1 LYEPIVEA
9 APMAQMATADRLTGL
24 RARPGLLERIDVPR
38 RVVFVAAASMIA
50 IVALL
55 MGFIAWQGIQLFV
68 KDGVSV
74 GQILSTTWQ
83 PDPENGATNYGLL
96 PFITATVLVTAV
108 ALLIST
114 PLSVGLALFLSEVA
128 PQWARAIVQ
137 PALEIFVGI
146 PSVVWGWLG
155 ITTLVPFLAHT
166 FHDPISLSLPIV
178 GQVFSMPGFFFGY
191 SWLAGS
197 LVLSIMVLPTIT
209 SVSYDAFRAVPQE
222 LRTGSLALGT
232 TRWQMIRHLLL
243 PAALSGVLTAVVL
256 GMTRAAGEALAVQMV
271 IGNAPIM
278 PEAITQPLTTLTSQ
292 ITLDM
297 GNTTFGSPWQDA
309 LWTMSLVLLII
320 SVTSVVLVRVIN
332 KRRLGA

>member
-1 LYEPIVEA
+1 
-9 APMAQMATADRLTGL
+9 MAQVTTAPRLASL
-24 RARPGLLERIDVPR
+24 RATPGLLERIDLPR
-38 RVVFVAAASMIA
+38 RVVFAAAASMIL

-55 MGFIAWQGIQLFV
+55 LIFIAWQGLQLFI
-68 KDGVSV
+68 KDGVPV
-74 GQILSTTWQ
+74 GQILSPTWQ
-83 PDPENGATNYGLL
+83 PDRANGDTNFGLL
-96 PFITATVLVTAV
+96 PFMAATVFVTAV

-114 PLSVGLALFLSEVA
+114 PLSVGLAIFLSEVA
-128 PQWARAIVQ
+128 PNWARAIVQ

-155 ITTLVPFLAHT
+155 ITILVPFLSHT
-166 FHDPISLSLPIV
+166 FHGKAAIALPIV
-178 GQVFSMPGFFFGY
+178 GQVFSMPGFLTGF

-197 LVLSIMVLPTIT
+197 LVLSIMILPTIT

-222 LRTGSLALGT
+222 IRTGSLALGT
-232 TRWQMIRHLLL
+232 TRWQTIRHILI
-243 PAALSGVLTAVVL
+243 PSALAGVLTGVVL

-271 IGNAPIM
+271 IGNSPTM
-278 PEAITQPLTTLTSQ
+278 PAAITQPVTTLTSQ

-297 GNTTFGSPWQDA
+297 GNTVFGEPWQDA

-332 KRRLGA
+332 KRRMGA

>member
-1 LYEPIVEA
+1 
-9 APMAQMATADRLTGL
+9 MAQLTSAQRITGL
-24 RARPGLLERIDVPR
+24 RATPGLLERIDVPR
-38 RVVFVAAASMIA
+38 RVVFLAAASMVA

-55 MGFIAWQGIQLFV
+55 LAFIAWQGIQLFV

-74 GQILSTTWQ
+74 GTVFSSTWNPLADGGPQ
-83 PDPENGATNYGLL
+83 FGIL
-96 PFITATVLVTAV
+96 PFIAGTIAVTAG

-128 PQWARAIVQ
+128 PNWAKAIVQ

-155 ITTLVPFLAHT
+155 ITVLVPFLADT
-166 FHDPISLSLPIV
+166 FGDPIVISLPIV
-178 GQVFSMPGFFFGY
+178 GQVFSMPGFLTGF

-197 LVLSIMVLPTIT
+197 LVLSVMVLPTIT

-232 TRWQMIRHLLL
+232 TRWQTIRHILI
-243 PAALSGVLTAVVL
+243 PAALSGVLTAIVL

-271 IGNAPIM
+271 IGNSPTLPAS
-278 PEAITQPLTTLTSQ
+278 ITQPVTTLTSQ

-297 GNTTFGSPWQDA
+297 GNTVFGEPWQDA
-309 LWTMSLVLLII
+309 LWTMSLVLLLI

-332 KRRLGA
+332 KRRMGS

>member
-1 LYEPIVEA
+1 
-9 APMAQMATADRLTGL
+9 MSQQTTATRLIGL
-24 RARPGLLERIDVPR
+24 REARGWQARIDLPQIT
-38 RVVFVAAASMIA
+38 VFAAAASMIF

-55 MGFIAWQGIQLFV
+55 LIFIAWQGIQLFV
-68 KDGVSV
+68 KDGVPV
-74 GQILSTTWQ
+74 GQILSATWQ
-83 PDPENGATNYGLL
+83 PDAQNGPTNFGLL
-96 PFITATVLVTAV
+96 PFIAGTVFVTAGG
-108 ALLIST
+108 LIIST

-128 PQWARAIVQ
+128 PKWARAIVQ

-155 ITTLVPFLAHT
+155 ITILVPFLAHT
-166 FHDPISLSLPIV
+166 FHGQGAISLPVI
-178 GQVFSMPGFFFGY
+178 GQVASVPGFLTGF

-222 LRTGSLALGT
+222 VRTGSLALGT
-232 TRWQMIRHLLL
+232 TRWQTIRHILV
-243 PAALSGVLTAVVL
+243 PSALSGVLTGVVL

-271 IGNAPIM
+271 IGNSPTLPASL
-278 PEAITQPLTTLTSQ
+278 TQPVTTLTSQ

-297 GNTTFGSPWQDA
+297 GNTVFGEPWQDA

-320 SVTSVVLVRVIN
+320 SISSVVLVRVIN
-332 KRRLGA
+332 KRRMAS

>member
-1 LYEPIVEA
+1 M
-9 APMAQMATADRLTGL
+9 APLTSAHRIARL
-24 RARPGLLERIDVPR
+24 RATPSLSERIDLPQR
-38 RVVFVAAASMIA
+38 IVFLAAASMIA
-50 IVALL
+50 IVVLL
-55 MGFIAWQGIQLFV
+55 LTFITWQGVQLFV
-68 KDGVSV
+68 KDGASI
-74 GQILSTTWQ
+74 GTILSPTW
-83 PDPENGATNYGLL
+83 DPLADGGPQFGIL
-96 PFITATVLVTAV
+96 PFIAGTIFVTAG

-128 PQWARAIVQ
+128 PHWARAIVQ

-155 ITTLVPFLAHT
+155 ITILVPFLADT
-166 FHDPISLSLPIV
+166 FGGKIVISLPVV
-178 GQVFSMPGFFFGY
+178 GQIFSMPGFLTGF

-197 LVLSIMVLPTIT
+197 LVLSVMVLPTIT

-232 TRWQMIRHLLL
+232 TRWQTIRHLLIPSAL
-243 PAALSGVLTAVVL
+243 PGVLTAVVL

-271 IGNAPIM
+271 IGNSPTLPA
-278 PEAITQPLTTLTSQ
+278 AITQPVTTLTSQ

-297 GNTTFGSPWQDA
+297 GNTVFGEPWQDA

-320 SVTSVVLVRVIN
+320 SITSVLLVRVIN
-332 KRRLGA
+332 KRRMAS

>member
-1 LYEPIVEA
+1 
-9 APMAQMATADRLTGL
+9 MASPSTATDLRGL
-24 RARPGLLERIDVPR
+24 RAAPGFVERIDLPR
-38 RVVFVAAASMIA
+38 RVVFAAAASMIG

-55 MGFIAWQGIQLFV
+55 LVFIAWQGVQLFV
-68 KDGVSV
+68 KDGLSPAD
-74 GQILSTTWQ
+74 ILSPSWNPLADAGPQ
-83 PDPENGATNYGLL
+83 FGLL
-96 PFITATVLVTAV
+96 PFVAGTVAVTAV

-128 PQWARAIVQ
+128 PRWARAVVQ

-155 ITTLVPFLAHT
+155 ITVLVPFLA
-166 FHDPISLSLPIV
+166 DVSPRQIVVSLPVV
-178 GQVFSMPGFFFGY
+178 GQVFSMPGFLTGF

-197 LVLSIMVLPTIT
+197 LVLSVMILPTIT

-232 TRWQMIRHLLL
+232 TRWQTIRHILV
-243 PAALSGVLTAVVL
+243 PAALPGVLTAVVL

-271 IGNAPIM
+271 IGNSPTM
-278 PEAITQPLTTLTSQ
+278 PAAITQPVTTLTSQ

-297 GNTTFGSPWQDA
+297 GNTVFGEPWQDA
-309 LWTMSLVLLII
+309 LWTMSLILLAI
-320 SVTSVVLVRVIN
+320 SVTSVVLVRVID
-332 KRRLGA
+332 KRRLAA

>member
-1 LYEPIVEA
+1 
-9 APMAQMATADRLTGL
+9 MAQLTSANRMAGL
-24 RARPGLLERIDVPR
+24 RAAPGISERIDLPQ
-38 RVVFVAAASMIA
+38 RVVFTAAASMIG
-50 IVALL
+50 IVILL
-55 MGFIAWQGIQLFV
+55 LGFITWQGLQLFL
-68 KDGVSV
+68 KDGVPV
-74 GQILSTTWQ
+74 TQILSSTWQ
-83 PDPENGATNYGLL
+83 PDTTSPGVSYGLL
-96 PFITATVLVTAV
+96 PFIAGTVFVTAV

-155 ITTLVPFLAHT
+155 ITILVPFLSDT
-166 FHDPISLSLPIV
+166 FHHDLALSLPVV
-178 GQVFSMPGFFFGY
+178 GEVFRVPGFLTGF

-209 SVSYDAFRAVPQE
+209 SVSYDSFRAIPQE

-232 TRWQMIRHLLL
+232 TRWQTIRHILI
-243 PAALSGVLTAVVL
+243 PAALPGVLTAVVL

-271 IGNAPIM
+271 IGNSPAM
-278 PEAITQPLTTLTSQ
+278 PQAISQPVTTLTSQ

-297 GNTTFGSPWQDA
+297 GNTVFGEPWQDA

-332 KRRLGA
+332 KRRMAS

>member
-1 LYEPIVEA
+1 
-9 APMAQMATADRLTGL
+9 MAQMTTADRAGSL
-24 RARPGLLERIDVPR
+24 RAAPGLLERIDLPR
-38 RVVFVAAASMIA
+38 RVVFLAAASMIA

-55 MGFIAWQGIQLFV
+55 LAFITWQGLQLFL
-68 KDGVSV
+68 KDGVSI
-74 GQILSTTWQ
+74 GQVLSPTWQ
-83 PDPENGATNYGLL
+83 PDSTSSGLSFGVL
-96 PFITATVLVTAV
+96 PFIAGTVFVTGV

-128 PQWARAIVQ
+128 PAWARAIVQ

-155 ITTLVPFLAHT
+155 LTILVPFLSDT
-166 FHDPISLSLPIV
+166 FHHKIAISLPIV
-178 GQVFSMPGFFFGY
+178 GEVFSMPGFLTGF

-197 LVLSIMVLPTIT
+197 LVLSVMILPTIT
-209 SVSYDAFRAVPQE
+209 SVSYDAFRAIPQE

-232 TRWQMIRHLLL
+232 TRWQTIRHILV
-243 PAALSGVLTAVVL
+243 PAAMSGVLTAVVL

-271 IGNAPIM
+271 IGNSPTLPA
-278 PEAITQPLTTLTSQ
+278 AITQPVTTLTSQ

-297 GNTTFGSPWQDA
+297 GNTVFGEPWQDA

-320 SVTSVVLVRVIN
+320 SITSVVLVRLIN
-332 KRRLGA
+332 KRRMGS